1 VILVNG
7 FFNEMLSVNI
17 SAMLLAMKT
26 EEVLKHNFDFFSF
39 VRLIRSA
46 FLYYYYYYLF
56 FLFSKVRADAK

>member
-26 EEVLKHNFDFFSF
+26 EEVLKHNFEFFSF
-39 VRLIRSA
+39 VRLISSA
-46 FLYYYYYYLF
+46 FLYYYYFVF
-56 FLFSKVRADAK
+56 FFVF